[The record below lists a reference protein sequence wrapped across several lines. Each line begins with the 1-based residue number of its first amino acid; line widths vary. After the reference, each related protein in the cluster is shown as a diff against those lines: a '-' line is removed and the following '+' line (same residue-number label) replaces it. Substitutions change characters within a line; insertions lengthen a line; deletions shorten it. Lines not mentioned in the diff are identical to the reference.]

1 MYEVSLQQF
10 LELFQNSIA
19 NSDKAPLAATRIGT
33 AREEYRPVA
42 TRGSLLYF
50 QIVDMSAI
58 NVMYEVSLQQF
69 LDLFNQSIAS
79 SDRAPLAS
87 KRILN
92 IIDYLNFHVTCYMQR
107 GLFEKHKTIWTLMLA
122 MRIQTIA
129 GALDNGSVQV
139 LLKGGAALDIS
150 NERAKPLPWL
160 PDNVWLNV
168 IQLSRSVPI
177 FRDLPDQ
184 INRNDLLWKHWYDD
198 DAPEAQKIPDYD
210 DRVSVFEKLLLV
222 RSMREDRSLLCV
234 NEYIVETLG
243 RRYVDSRPLNLRLVE
258 QEASCTTPI
267 ITLLSQGSDPT
278 AAIMD
283 LAKRMKRQVKAI
295 SMGQGQEPAAR
306 KLIQTGV
313 TQGSWVM
320 LQNCHLGLKFMNE
333 LEQLLLRLDEVAP
346 EFKLWITTEPHP
358 KFPIGLLHTS
368 IKLTNEAPAGVRAGL
383 KGSYQWL
390 NQDVLDAVS
399 QPAWKNML
407 FALCFMHTVV
417 QERRKFGPLG
427 FNIPYEFNQS
437 DLSASVQFMQNHLN
451 DAESTGR
458 PVDWVTVNYMV
469 CEVQYGGRITD
480 DWDRRLFNT
489 YGQAW
494 LAARVLDPQF
504 EFFRGYRIPN
514 AMEID
519 AYRKYIEELPL
530 IDSPEL
536 FGLHSNADLVFR
548 TAQTQQVLRTVLDI
562 QPKEGGGGGGA
573 TREEVVL
580 AQVNELQAKL
590 PPDYRA
596 EEVKAAVKSLGG
608 PKPLNICL
616 NQEIDRLQKV
626 ISSVRSSLSGLKL
639 AIAGTIVMSSDL
651 ANALDALFLARVPAA
666 WTKVSQLAT
675 PTLGVWF
682 SNILQRGEQLTTWM
696 RSGRPSSFWLTGFF
710 NPQGFLTANRQEVCR
725 KHARDSWALDDVI
738 NATRVIN
745 VERDEVRR
753 PPEEGVYIYGLFLD
767 GCRWDK
773 QSARLADSVPKV
785 IHSQLPVLH
794 VTGVLAADKKT
805 DAYSYVCPCYK
816 NPGRGALNF
825 IFPVDLP
832 SGDPPQKWVLRGVS
846 LLASKD

>member
-1 MYEVSLQQF
+1 VVLKERAELEEQRQKLVEEVNSNKKLLKGLEDDLLHRLASSTGNLLDDTSLIEV
-10 LELFQNSIA
+10 LSSTKKTAAEVAEKLA
-19 NSDKAPLAATRIGT
+19 NAAEAEKRIGT

-536 FGLHSNADLVFR
+536 FGLHSNADLVFAR
-548 TAQTQQVLRTVLDI
+548 RRRSRCCARCSTSSPRRAVAAAARRARRWCSRKSTSCRRSCRPTTAR
-562 QPKEGGGGGGA
+562 
-573 TREEVVL
+573 R
-580 AQVNELQAKL
+580 
-590 PPDYRA
+590 R
-596 EEVKAAVKSLGG
+596 S
-608 PKPLNICL
+608 
-616 NQEIDRLQKV
+616 RR
-626 ISSVRSSLSGLKL
+626 RSSRS
-639 AIAGTIVMSSDL
+639 AGPSRSTSASTRRLTGCRRSSRRC
-651 ANALDALFLARVPAA
+651 AP
-666 WTKVSQLAT
+666 
-675 PTLGVWF
+675 
-682 SNILQRGEQLTTWM
+682 
-696 RSGRPSSFWLTGFF
+696 RSRASSSPSRAPSSCPPIWPTRSTRSSSRACPRRG
-710 NPQGFLTANRQEVCR
+710 PRSR
-725 KHARDSWALDDVI
+725 SW
-738 NATRVIN
+738 
-745 VERDEVRR
+745 RR
-753 PPEEGVYIYGLFLD
+753 RRSASGSPTSCSAASSSPR
-767 GCRWDK
+767 GCAPAGPR
-773 QSARLADSVPKV
+773 PF
-785 IHSQLPVLH
+785 
-794 VTGVLAADKKT
+794 G
-805 DAYSYVCPCYK
+805 
-816 NPGRGALNF
+816 
-825 IFPVDLP
+825 
-832 SGDPPQKWVLRGVS
+832 
-846 LLASKD
+846 